1 MNCTMNNICQCG
13 TYWYHNYPILTCSP
27 QQDYSGACAVD
38 FNCRV
43 DKYLECKNGACVCIS
58 AYPLY
63 SDGYGKCIVPK
74 SYNQYC
80 YDHLDCN
87 SALGLGCHNGTQNC
101 TCPST
106 IANNFC
112 DCQRVANAEYYW
124 NGVKCMPAL
133 GYYQN
138 CLNRSSSY
146 MCKTLTE
153 GTICAGSFPYLCKCP
168 SLQYY
173 NNVTKKCEAQ
183 LMNGFVCLA
192 ADACRS
198 DRGLICKNSICQC
211 DSTKQFWSNTSTIC
225 KNFYTYNTG
234 TCTADNECNTA
245 ATKLIC
251 RTAGSTSCSC
261 PLTVASGKC
270 DCPTRVVD
278 EERLWN
284 GTACVYAGEY
294 GDSCVIGYQC
304 QELTELLK
312 CDTCSTFKCVC
323 SDCLWDSGNE
333 KCAKCSAGWS
343 CHNSACYT
351 AVTHSSSIC
360 SNQWRRTRIKTG
372 EAWKK
377 NLI

>member
-1 MNCTMNNICQCG
+1 
-13 TYWYHNYPILTCSP
+13 
-27 QQDYSGACAVD
+27 
-38 FNCRV
+38 
-43 DKYLECKNGACVCIS
+43 
-58 AYPLY
+58 
-63 SDGYGKCIVPK
+63 
-74 SYNQYC
+74 
-80 YDHLDCN
+80 
-87 SALGLGCHNGTQNC
+87 
-101 TCPST
+101 
-106 IANNFC
+106 
-112 DCQRVANAEYYW
+112 
-124 NGVKCMPAL
+124 
-133 GYYQN
+133 
-138 CLNRSSSY
+138 

-211 DSTKQFWSNTSTIC
+211 DSTKQFWSAALTIC
-225 KNFYTYNTG
+225 KDFYTYDTG
-234 TCTADNECNTA
+234 TCTADNECNNA
-245 ATKLIC
+245 GTKLIC
-251 RTAGSTSCSC
+251 RTSGTSCNC

-270 DCPTRVVD
+270 DCPTRVAGL
-278 EERLWN
+278 ELLWN
-284 GTACVYAGEY
+284 GTACVDAGEY

-351 AVTHSSSIC
+351 AVSHSSSIC
-360 SNQWRRTRIKTG
+360 SNSNYNGNTSVVLSPESDWTG
-372 EAWKK
+372 CKAGSNNWCNFSCCKDFYLASCSKLDCNGKLESHGCGHSHAFLCKFSG
-377 NLI
+377 